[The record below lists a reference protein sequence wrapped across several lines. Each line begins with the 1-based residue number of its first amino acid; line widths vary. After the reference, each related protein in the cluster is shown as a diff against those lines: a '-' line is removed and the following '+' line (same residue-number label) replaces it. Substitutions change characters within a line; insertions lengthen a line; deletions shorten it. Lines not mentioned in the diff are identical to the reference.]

1 MTMLS
6 LGAYTRQLGAIRT
19 TAATFIN
26 GEDIVDQKD
35 AWVMPS
41 TAGKPVVQPTASE
54 PGKTIRKVG
63 LPQGPFSTIE
73 LLVESIYDNST
84 SLGRGLANSILW
96 SDKDGNNHVVTMDV
110 INMIDLFTVVL
121 QQLRRIPGLQDA
133 EFENFLLHVN
143 DFNVTSPLTRS
154 SQQYTPHF
162 GAQSMIICPNGKVM
176 VLGIDR
182 VTVAS
187 QATSRFAWRAMT
199 VEAGHEAALMRPT
212 IDGFQT
218 EQATGYI
225 ELHGYRISYF
235 MRSISEV
242 DMVKPECNNYVHRP
256 AMDVKGVKPSTLV
269 PAVVPAAR

>member
-26 GEDIVDQKD
+26 GEDIVDQKE
-35 AWVMPS
+35 AWIMPS
-41 TAGKPVVQPTASE
+41 TSGKPVVAPTAVE

-63 LPQGPFSTIE
+63 KPQGPFSTIE
-73 LLVESIYDNST
+73 LLVESIYDSTT

-110 INMIDLFTVVL
+110 INMLDLFDAVL
-121 QQLRRIPGLQDA
+121 VQLRRIPGLQGA
-133 EFENFLLHVN
+133 EFENFMLHVN

-176 VLGIDR
+176 MLGFDR
-182 VTVAS
+182 VMVAS

-199 VEAGHEAALMRPT
+199 VEEGHEVALMHPT
-212 IDGFQT
+212 TDGFQT

-225 ELHGYRISYF
+225 ELHGYRIPYF
-235 MRSISEV
+235 MRNFSEI
-242 DMVKPECNNYVHRP
+242 DMVKPECNNYVHR
-256 AMDVKGVKPSTLV
+256 AITVKGAAKPSTLV
-269 PAVVPAAR
+269 VPAVAAR